1 MLCLDTEKIVGID
14 CLSPASPHH
23 IYVASIIPL
32 NLPPVVGEYEK
43 TQQAVNEIMPE
54 EILLDLG

>member
-1 MLCLDTEKIVGID
+1 MFVP
-14 CLSPASPHH
+14 PASPHH
-23 IYVASIIPL
+23 IYVASVIPL
-32 NLPPVVGEYEK
+32 NLPPVVAEYEK